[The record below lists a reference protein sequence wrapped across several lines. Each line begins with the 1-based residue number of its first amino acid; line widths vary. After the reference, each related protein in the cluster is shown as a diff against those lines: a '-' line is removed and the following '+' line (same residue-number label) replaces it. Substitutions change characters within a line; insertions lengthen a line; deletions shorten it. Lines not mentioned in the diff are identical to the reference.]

1 VEALANVARPDRAR
15 PDTELRLAL
24 AMRGGVSLAVWI
36 GGAVA
41 EIDLLRR
48 STPDRRVDGRGDVYR
63 QLLAAAGY
71 TTVAVDVLVGAS
83 AGGLNASIY
92 AASQVYGFDFDAM
105 AAVWVRLGDL
115 GALLRRPDSAAEDG
129 TPPSLLLGDGY
140 FLREFEAQLGAL
152 LPPAA
157 TADGAAAPD
166 RTAVPRLELFL
177 AATLLEPTI
186 RRFGN
191 DRFSTVLETRQDA
204 YFHFRHRRGVEWP
217 LSDFATGDGRGRT
230 VAALALAGRAS
241 SSFPGAFEP
250 ATIVST
256 PTASPDTPV
265 GNLFGI
271 FSEQAPA
278 TGPRARPFPVIDGG
292 VLDNIPVG
300 RAIQAIAAAPAADR
314 TERRLLYLHPSPP
327 NLETQAVARPRNMA
341 RALTTVQAALKA
353 KLDRE
358 SLIEDMLELNR
369 HNGLVNERREVRRAL
384 VTGATG
390 PDGALVVDAD
400 LRAGAI
406 VARAALD
413 DQRVREILADPD
425 QAIAGHPVTT
435 ASPGPLLRRWVP
447 AATTALDADL
457 LALLQRSV
465 DDGVVQ
471 RGLPALVTVT
481 ELALDWA
488 RTLERAGAPV
498 GPVKAALYRL
508 RFVLELLGAAW
519 DRVWMLAAARTELTD
534 PAGLPDWVTARV
546 AHATRVSEVLPAAH
560 AEALRTAL
568 LTGIAAPGRDGEPA
582 AEPVDEAEFHRR
594 VRALHEDL
602 VGLAEP
608 DAPLPPA
615 PDPAAV
621 PFLWSVLVR
630 ALAAL
635 AGQPIA
641 DDRFDDPAHRQL
653 LRAGRAAAG
662 PGDAAGADVLYGL
675 SVVLAPLHDRVA
687 RSESSI
693 RFLRVSGD
701 ARSPLAGWFHPPAV
715 TPEAKLAGN
724 QVANFGAF
732 FSARWRAND
741 WMWGRLDSA
750 KTLVDLLVD
759 HRRWHELED
768 ADLPHDARARAQL
781 ARVEAIV
788 RTPLAG
794 GGPEWDAWLDDLWSR
809 ARGPVD
815 AELRSANATPDLTHA
830 LTETKDVL
838 TARLHAELL
847 ATHLPWVEAVDPGA
861 MPGEVPAPGP
871 PRDPSATRDLAGA
884 HRAGA
889 ETVPHDLDPRRFA
902 SLAMTGALVGWR
914 AFRPSAWW
922 KAGIMAVLKPFYV
935 FLAAAAVATRRTL
948 LPAILGFAALAV
960 GRWEGQRPIWDGD
973 FAARDVCGPCRY
985 WIWPRILCLVAVV
998 VLVLVLAVREVLTP
1012 RRWRWWPVRLA
1023 AAGAVLA
1030 GVLVALAL
1038 EASLAPWIIVPTAA
1052 VVVLVAGSWM
1062 APRWQVVALAIDL
1075 GIYVG
1080 LGIMFDDL
1088 GWAPG
1093 WWAFSS
1099 FVVAA
1104 LALTSLLTVADAMP
1118 RPAPAAPTADP
1129 AAPTASR
1136 S

>member
-1 VEALANVARPDRAR
+1 
-15 PDTELRLAL
+15 
-24 AMRGGVSLAVWI
+24 M
-36 GGAVA
+36 
-41 EIDLLRR
+41 
-48 STPDRRVDGRGDVYR
+48 
-63 QLLAAAGY
+63 
-71 TTVAVDVLVGAS
+71 
-83 AGGLNASIY
+83 
-92 AASQVYGFDFDAM
+92 
-105 AAVWVRLGDL
+105 
-115 GALLRRPDSAAEDG
+115 
-129 TPPSLLLGDGY
+129 
-140 FLREFEAQLGAL
+140 
-152 LPPAA
+152 PPAA
-157 TADGAAAPD
+157 APEVDG
-166 RTAVPRLELFL
+166 VPRLELFL
-177 AATLLEPTI
+177 AATLLEPAV

-191 DRFSTVLETRQDA
+191 DRFSTVVETRQDA
-204 YFHFRHRRGVEWP
+204 YFHFRHRRGVDWP
-217 LSDFATGDGRGRT
+217 LSDFATGDGRHRT
-230 VAALALAGRAS
+230 VAALALAGRAT

-256 PTASPDTPV
+256 PTTAPDSPV

-327 NLETQAVARPRNMA
+327 NLEPQAVPRPGNLA

-400 LRAGAI
+400 LRAGAV

-425 QAIAGHPVTT
+425 QAIAGHPVAT

-457 LALLQRSV
+457 VDLLQRSV
-465 DDGVVQ
+465 DDAVVQ
-471 RGLPALVTVT
+471 RGLPALVTAT

-488 RTLERAGAPV
+488 RTLERAAAPV

-508 RFVLELLGAAW
+508 RFVLELLGATW
-519 DRVWMLAAARTELTD
+519 DRVWMLAAARTELAD
-534 PAGLPDWVTARV
+534 PAALPDWVAARF
-546 AHATRVSEVLPAAH
+546 AHAARVSETLPAAH
-560 AEALRTAL
+560 AESLRAALF
-568 LTGIAAPGRDGEPA
+568 TGIAAPGPGPQDPA
-582 AEPVDEAEFHRR
+582 VPPDPANGTAPAPVDETEFHRR
-594 VRALHEDL
+594 VRALQDDL

-608 DAPLPPA
+608 DAVLAPA

-621 PFLWSVLVR
+621 PFLWAVLVR
-630 ALAAL
+630 ALVAL
-635 AGQPIA
+635 AGQPLA
-641 DDRFDDPAHRQL
+641 DDHFDDPAHRQL
-653 LRAGRAAAG
+653 LLAGRAGRAGAG
-662 PGDAAGADVLYGL
+662 EEDVAAGAEVLYGL

-687 RSESSI
+687 RSESPI

-701 ARSPLAGWFHPPAV
+701 ARSPLAGWFDPPAI
-715 TPEAKLAGN
+715 TPEDKLAGN

-768 ADLPHDARARAQL
+768 PDLPRDVRLRAQL
-781 ARVEAIV
+781 ERVEAMV
-788 RTPLAG
+788 RTPLAEG
-794 GGPEWDAWLDDLWSR
+794 GAEWEAWLADLWSR
-809 ARGPVD
+809 ARGPVE
-815 AELRSANATPDLTHA
+815 AELLAANATPDLTHA

-847 ATHLPWVEAVDPGA
+847 ATHLSWVEAVAPGA
-861 MPGEVPAPGP
+861 MPDGVPTPGAPAD
-871 PRDPSATRDLAGA
+871 PRATRELARA
-884 HRAGA
+884 HRAGV

-914 AFRPSAWW
+914 AFRPATRW
-922 KAGIMAVLKPFYV
+922 KAGIMSGLKPLYV
-935 FLAAAAVATRRTL
+935 FLAAATVATRRTL
-948 LPAILGFAALAV
+948 LPAILAFAAFAV
-960 GRWEGQRPIWDGD
+960 GRWEGQRPIWDGR
-973 FAARDVCGPCRY
+973 FAEREVCGPCRY
-985 WIWPRILCLVAVV
+985 WIWQRIFCLVVLV

-1023 AAGAVLA
+1023 AAGAVLV
-1030 GVLVALAL
+1030 GVLVALSL
-1038 EASLAPWIIVPTAA
+1038 EASLAPWILIPTAA

-1062 APRWQVVALAIDL
+1062 APRWQLVALAVDL
-1075 GIYVG
+1075 GISVG
-1080 LGIMFDDL
+1080 LGLLFDEL

-1099 FVVAA
+1099 FAVAA
-1104 LALTSLLTVADAMP
+1104 LALTSLLTFVDAMP
-1118 RPAPAAPTADP
+1118 RPAPATVVAPP
-1129 AAPTASR
+1129 G
-1136 S
+1136 

>member
-41 EIDLLRR
+41 EIELLRR
-48 STPDRRVDGRGDVYR
+48 STPTAAGAAPVDAPIAGRGAVYR

-115 GALLRRPDSAAEDG
+115 GALLRRPDVAAESG
-129 TPPSLLLGDGY
+129 SPPSLLLGDDY
-140 FLREFEAQLGAL
+140 FLREFTGQLAAL
-152 LPPAA
+152 LPPDGQ
-157 TADGAAAPD
+157 ADG
-166 RTAVPRLELFL
+166 RGVPRLELFL

-191 DRFSTVLETRQDA
+191 DRFSTVVETRQDA
-204 YFHFRHRRGVEWP
+204 YFHFRHRRGVAWP
-217 LSDFATGDGRGRT
+217 MSDFATGAERART
-230 VAALALAGRAS
+230 VAGLALAGRAS

-250 ATIVST
+250 ATVVST
-256 PTASPDTPV
+256 PTASPDAPP
-265 GNLFGI
+265 GNLFGV

-278 TGPRARPFPVIDGG
+278 SGPRALPFPVIDGG

-327 NLETQAVARPRNMA
+327 DLEQPAPRRGAAGPGRPGNLT
-341 RALTTVQAALKA
+341 RALATVRVALKA

-390 PDGALVVDAD
+390 PDGTLIVDDD

-413 DQRVREILADPD
+413 DQRVREIIADPD
-425 QAIAGHPVTT
+425 QAIAAHPVAW
-435 ASPGPLLRRWVP
+435 ASPGPLLKRFVP
-447 AATTALDADL
+447 TATTALDADL
-457 LALLQRSV
+457 LALLQRSI
-465 DDGVVQ
+465 DDEVVA
-471 RGLPALVTVT
+471 RGLPALVAVT

-488 RTLERAGAPV
+488 RTIERTGAPV

-519 DRVWMLAAARTELTD
+519 DRTWILAAARTELAD
-534 PAGLPDWVTARV
+534 PDRLPEWVAARF
-546 AHATRVSEVLPAAH
+546 AHATRISETLPVAH
-560 AEALRTAL
+560 EDGLRDAL
-568 LTGIAAPGRDGEPA
+568 LTGIAAPGTVR
-582 AEPVDEAEFHRR
+582 EPVDEAEFHRR
-594 VRALHEDL
+594 VAALHEDL
-602 VGLAEP
+602 VALAEP
-608 DAPLPPA
+608 DAPVGPP
-615 PDPAAV
+615 PDPRC
-621 PFLWSVLVR
+621 LWSVLVR
-630 ALAAL
+630 AVVVLAAE
-635 AGQPIA
+635 PVA
-641 DDRFDDPAHRQL
+641 DDHFDDPAHRQL
-653 LRAGRAAAG
+653 LRAGRAGDGGAA
-662 PGDAAGADVLYGL
+662 AVLTEL

-687 RSESSI
+687 RSESPI
-693 RFLRVSGD
+693 RFLRVAGD
-701 ARSPLAGWFHPPAV
+701 ARSPLAGWFDPAAI
-715 TPEAKLAGN
+715 TPETKLAGN

-768 ADLPHDARARAQL
+768 PDLSQDERHRAQL

-794 GGPEWDAWLDDLWSR
+794 GGPDWDAWLADLWSR
-809 ARGPVD
+809 ARGPVE
-815 AELRSANATPDLTHA
+815 AELRAANATPDLTHA

-847 ATHLPWVEAVDPGA
+847 ATHLGWVEAVERGA
-861 MPGEVPAPGP
+861 MPGAVPEPGP
-871 PRDPSATRDLAGA
+871 PRDPQVTRQLAHA
-884 HRAGA
+884 HRAGVEA
-889 ETVPHDLDPRRFA
+889 VPHDLDPRRFA
-902 SLAMTGALVGWR
+902 SLAMTGALVAWR
-914 AFRPSAWW
+914 AFRPTTAW
-922 KAGIMAVLKPFYV
+922 KAAILAVLKPVYV
-935 FLAAAAVATRRTL
+935 FLAGAAVATRRTL
-948 LPAILGFAALAV
+948 LPAILAFAALTI

-973 FAARDVCGPCRY
+973 LVARDVCGPCRY
-985 WIWPRILCLVAVV
+985 WIWQRILCLVVLV
-998 VLVLVLAVREVLTP
+998 VLTLVVAVREVASRP
-1012 RRWRWWPVRLA
+1012 RWRGWTVRL
-1023 AAGAVLA
+1023 GAVALVLA
-1030 GVLVALAL
+1030 GVVVMLAL
-1038 EASLAPWIIVPTAA
+1038 EASLAPWVLIPTAA
-1052 VVVLVAGSWM
+1052 VVILVAGSWM
-1062 APRWQVVALAIDL
+1062 APVWQPVALAVGL
-1075 GIYVG
+1075 GAYVG
-1080 LGIMFDDL
+1080 LGVLFDQL

-1099 FVVAA
+1099 FAVAA
-1104 LALTSLLTVADAMP
+1104 IALTTLLTVVDVMP
-1118 RPAPAAPTADP
+1118 RPAPASTVAP
-1129 AAPTASR
+1129 ASG
-1136 S
+1136 